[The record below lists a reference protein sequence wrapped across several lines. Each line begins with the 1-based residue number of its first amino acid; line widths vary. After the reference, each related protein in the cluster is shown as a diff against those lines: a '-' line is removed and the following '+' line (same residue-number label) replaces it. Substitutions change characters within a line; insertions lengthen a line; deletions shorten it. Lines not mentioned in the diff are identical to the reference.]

1 MGAGVKK
8 VDFWLLKSKL
18 PVASQSFARMRKLG
32 KVYVDKTE
40 FVYHIAYDDWPKIFS
55 RPRRFGKST
64 LQSTLVELFLHG
76 VAPYDGHDSYF
87 KGLAIE
93 QLWQDQGHYLVLH
106 LDFQKIN
113 VRCDNVERF
122 EQKLAKAFVEF
133 CQAHDLTVPENP
145 LDVWDLFQAL
155 LDQLEDGSLV
165 LLVDEYDEP
174 LLKFIDN
181 KEELS
186 ACKELLRSLFA
197 LVKSNGDKF
206 RCVFFTGIT
215 RYHDLGLGTASNA
228 FTDLTN
234 DSDFAASCGYTRAEV
249 KQYFAENLRY
259 AAAVRTGCAPE
270 AVSDTQIEALLD
282 EMSEWYDGYAFDG
295 SQQNNVF
302 STWSVLRFFS
312 DRKAR
317 LQGYWS
323 SEEPLGV
330 PQLLKVTLDRM
341 DLQQLLDDVAAGDI
355 VVRAEDFLQS
365 SLVNPLANPYSLM
378 FQTGY
383 LTLSQPFSTDGEEHL
398 ICPNQEIRLAFGK
411 LMARRMF
418 NVSQ

>member
-1 MGAGVKK
+1 M
-8 VDFWLLKSKL
+8 
-18 PVASQSFARMRKLG
+18 
-32 KVYVDKTE
+32 
-40 FVYHIAYDDWPKIFS
+40 
-55 RPRRFGKST
+55 
-64 LQSTLVELFLHG
+64 
-76 VAPYDGHDSYF
+76 
-87 KGLAIE
+87 
-93 QLWQDQGHYLVLH
+93 
-106 LDFQKIN
+106 
-113 VRCDNVERF
+113 
-122 EQKLAKAFVEF
+122 
-133 CQAHDLTVPENP
+133 
-145 LDVWDLFQAL
+145 
-155 LDQLEDGSLV
+155 
-165 LLVDEYDEP
+165 
-174 LLKFIDN
+174 
-181 KEELS
+181 
-186 ACKELLRSLFA
+186 
-197 LVKSNGDKF
+197 
-206 RCVFFTGIT
+206 
-215 RYHDLGLGTASNA
+215 
-228 FTDLTN
+228 TN
-234 DSDFAASCGYTRAEV
+234 DADFAASCGYTRAEV
-249 KQYFAENLRY
+249 KQYVAENLRY
-259 AAAVRTGCAPE
+259 AAADRTGCAPE

-282 EMSEWYDGYAFDG
+282 EMSEWYDGYSFDG

-323 SEEPLGV
+323 SEEPLGF

-341 DLQQLLDDVAAGDI
+341 DLQQLLDDVAAGEI